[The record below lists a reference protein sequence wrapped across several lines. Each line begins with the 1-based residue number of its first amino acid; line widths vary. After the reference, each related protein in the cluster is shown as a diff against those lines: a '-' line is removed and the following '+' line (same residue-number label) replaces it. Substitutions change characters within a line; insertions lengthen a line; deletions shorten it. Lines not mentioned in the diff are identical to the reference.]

1 MPRLSA
7 ADPAPYGRSSVQWCY
22 AAPLSHVPAARAY
35 LSPLTA
41 WTAPS
46 RRRTLDTS
54 PNVRS
59 ADHWTTARRATRYV
73 EAAAAVALA
82 ALLSYA
88 LNEQL
93 LSTRLLLFWV
103 ASLFIAWRSGL
114 WPTLFSTVIGVVLA
128 NYVTTHPIG
137 AFAPPTLSE
146 TLSNIVYVGV
156 SSVLAATFDRLRRS
170 RGKAEAT
177 AQQLSI
183 ASTQLQDQAMELEV
197 QLEESH
203 AMAEELEQANEQLG
217 ELSAEREQARK
228 QLEQA
233 VDGMSDAMLV
243 FDAEWRLVFANAA
256 ARTFLQR
263 IGRDAESLVGRVV
276 WDEFPLL
283 ADSDLQK
290 TLRRAAR
297 EKTPVEHSQHD
308 PGRNLWLHVRG
319 VPTPEGGVA
328 AFIQDVTTARLAE
341 LSRAQSEER
350 YRALVEASTIMVWT
364 ADPTGAVD
372 DMPLWRDITGQQR
385 DEVRGL
391 GWMEAVHPEDRDT
404 VRARWQGA
412 IASGRTFEA
421 DFRAVLRG
429 GRHRWYHARAVPIRD
444 GERIVEWVGV
454 FDDTHEAHVEVERRR
469 AVENSLSVLGSSL
482 DYEWTLAALTR
493 VMVPALADYCSVD
506 LVDQGGNIR
515 RVSTTHV
522 DPEKEEIVRKLWAK
536 YPYRASDRV
545 GVPEVV
551 RTGLPQVTVSID
563 HAETARFSRNPEHA
577 ALLDALAPHSYV
589 CVPLS
594 ARGHVLG
601 ALSLVFSDSGR
612 EYVDADVSAAQEIA
626 ARAATAIDNSRLYAD
641 AQTANRAKSEF
652 LATMSHELRT
662 PLNAIA
668 GYAELIAM
676 GVRGPVNDE
685 QLRDLSRIRQN
696 QQHLL
701 EIINDILNFSR
712 IEAGRVKYTIAPVP
726 VKDVLERME
735 GMIEPQARARSIDY
749 ECENAADGLAVLADR
764 EKLEQVLINLLGN
777 AVKFTPP
784 GGRITLFAEPAP
796 DLVRIHVR
804 DTGIGIESSQL
815 ASIFEPF
822 VQIEPALT
830 RTTEGAGLGLAISRE
845 LARGMGGDL
854 RAASRPGAGATFT
867 VELPRA
873 AAGN

>member
-1 MPRLSA
+1 M
-7 ADPAPYGRSSVQWCY
+7 
-22 AAPLSHVPAARAY
+22 
-35 LSPLTA
+35 
-41 WTAPS
+41 
-46 RRRTLDTS
+46 DTP

-59 ADHWTTARRATRYV
+59 AVSWTARPATRYV
-73 EAAAAVALA
+73 EAAVAVALA
-82 ALLSYA
+82 ALLSFA
-88 LNEQL
+88 LKAEL
-93 LSTRLLLFWV
+93 VTTRLLLFWV
-103 ASLFIAWRSGL
+103 ASAYVAWRGGL
-114 WPTLFSTVIGVVLA
+114 WPALFSALISVVLA
-128 NYVTTHPIG
+128 NYATTHPLG
-137 AFAPPTLSE
+137 VFTTPTLPE
-146 TLSNIVYVGV
+146 TLSNLVYIGV
-156 SSVLAATFDRLRRS
+156 ATILGGTFDRLRRS
-170 RGKAEAT
+170 RADAEEA
-177 AQQLSI
+177 AHQLSI
-183 ASTQLQDQAMELEV
+183 AGDQLQDQAMELEQ

-217 ELSAEREQARK
+217 ELSAEREQART

-243 FDAEWRLVFANAA
+243 FDPEWRLLFANAA
-256 ARTFLQR
+256 ARVFLRRVDRDVDTLLGR
-263 IGRDAESLVGRVV
+263 IV
-276 WDEFPLL
+276 WEEFPLL
-283 ADSDLQK
+283 AGSELQK
-290 TLRRAAR
+290 ALLRAASDR
-297 EKTPVEHSQHD
+297 KSVEHSEHD
-308 PGRNLWLHVRG
+308 PGRDLWLHVRG
-319 VPTPEGGVA
+319 VPTPEGGIA
-328 AFIQDVTTARLAE
+328 TFIQDVTAARRAE

-385 DEVRGL
+385 DAVRGL
-391 GWMEAVHPEDRDT
+391 GWVEAIHPEDRDA
-404 VRARWQGA
+404 VRARWQEA

-421 DFRAVLRG
+421 DFRTLLRG
-429 GRHRWYHARAVPIRD
+429 GRHHWYRGRAVPIRA
-444 GERIVEWVGV
+444 GGRIVEWVGV
-454 FDDTHEAHVEVERRR
+454 FDDTHEAHLEADRRR
-469 AVENSLSVLGSSL
+469 AVENALGVLGSSL

-493 VMVPALADYCSVD
+493 LLVPALADYCSVD
-506 LVDQGGNIR
+506 LVDEEESIR
-515 RVSTTHV
+515 RVSTAHV
-522 DPEKEEIVRKLWAK
+522 DPEKEEILRRLWEK
-536 YPYRASDRV
+536 YPYQSTDRV

-551 RTGLPQVTVSID
+551 RSGEPQVIVSVD
-563 HAETARFSRNPEHA
+563 RAQTARYARNPEHA
-577 ALLDALAPHSYV
+577 ALLNVLAAHSYV
-589 CVPLS
+589 CVPMS
-594 ARGHVLG
+594 VRGQVLG

-612 EYVDADVSAAQEIA
+612 EYVEADVAAAQDIA
-626 ARAATAIDNSRLYAD
+626 ARAAAAIDNARLYAV

-668 GYAELIAM
+668 GYAELLAM

-712 IEAGRVKYTIAPVP
+712 IEAGRVRYTIGAVP

-784 GGRITLFAEPAP
+784 GGRITLFAEPEP

-804 DTGIGIESSQL
+804 DTGIGIETSQL

-854 RAASRPGAGATFT
+854 RAASTPGAGATFT